1 MAKQRKT
8 ARDDSPEG
16 GVYSG
21 FQGTGTI
28 RGFFGG
34 VKFSILGFCRV
45 GKLDFLGVF
54 KTFWRS
60 VIIPSYPGCIVLQIK
75 FYGSEIQ
82 HGVFWGLNFGP
93 GIFLGGYFWVLI
105 FAPSRSSLPL
115 EVLTTQPPPPRSPG
129 VQTTSHRVLNL
140 TYPRGR
146 TGHDMTGQDRTGQ
159 FCHSLIW
166 LCQCCLVFFML
177 IRCRYLLRDLRN
189 YLWMTKAELHDKQI
203 IMSPKHYFKS

>member
-21 FQGTGTI
+21 FQGTGMI

-115 EVLTTQPPPPRSPG
+115 EVVTTQPPPRSPG

-159 FCHSLIW
+159 DSFVIH
-166 LCQCCLVFFML
+166 
-177 IRCRYLLRDLRN
+177 
-189 YLWMTKAELHDKQI
+189 
-203 IMSPKHYFKS
+203 